1 MKVID
6 FFCGCGGAS
15 KGFELAGFDIA
26 LGIDFDK
33 NAADSYKA
41 NFPDTAFINDDIR
54 NVKIKHVAEK
64 VPDWKENDFVFCACA
79 PCQPF
84 SSQNK
89 KRHSTD
95 TRRSLL
101 SETKRFIRAFR
112 PKYIFIENVPGIQSV
127 KLAEAGPFADF
138 LNFLARFNY
147 QSEYH
152 VVSSEFYGV
161 PQQRKRLV
169 VLAKLNG
176 SPAFPIPTHGKDGMP
191 FATVRDYIGQLPS
204 LQAGES
210 DPNDPLHVAAIIE
223 PLNIERLQHTPEG
236 GDRRNWPKRL
246 WLKCHK
252 DYDGHTDVYGRM
264 HWDEP
269 CKTLT
274 TKCTSISN
282 GRFGHPDTTQH
293 RAITF
298 REAALLQTFPLSFQ
312 FKGNRVSKSKQIGN
326 AVPVLLARRFA
337 EAMWKQH
344 QEELEGLAELT
355 QLDNGTDK
363 N

>member
-1 MKVID
+1 MRVID

-41 NFPDTAFINDDIR
+41 NFPSTEFIHDDIR
-54 NVKIKHVAEK
+54 NIKVKHIAEK
-64 VPDWKENDFVFCACA
+64 IPDWKESDLVFCACA

-89 KRHSTD
+89 NRHSGD
-95 TRRSLL
+95 KRRSLL

-112 PKYIFIENVPGIQSV
+112 PAYIFIENVPGIQNV
-127 KLAEAGPFADF
+127 KLEENGPFADYLHF
-138 LNFLARFNY
+138 LSRFGY
-147 QSEYH
+147 QYEYR

-169 VLAKLNG
+169 VLARLNG
-176 SPAFPIPTHGKDGMP
+176 QPIFPTPTHGIAGKP
-191 FATVRDYIGQLPS
+191 FTTVRDFISGLPP
-204 LQAGES
+204 LQAGET
-210 DPNDPLHVAAIIE
+210 DPNDPLHAAAIIK
-223 PLNIERLQHTPEG
+223 PHNIERLIHTPEG
-236 GDRRNWPKRL
+236 GDRRDWPDVL
-246 WLKCHK
+246 WLKCHQT
-252 DYDGHTDVYGRM
+252 YDGHTDVYGRM
-264 HWDEP
+264 SWDAP

-298 REAALLQTFPLSFQ
+298 REAALLQTFPISFQ

-326 AVPVLLARRFA
+326 AVPVLLAQRFA
-337 EAMWKQH
+337 EVMQH
-344 QEELEGLAELT
+344 NIT
-355 QLDNGTDK
+355 DN
-363 N
+363 

>member
-15 KGFELAGFDIA
+15 KGFQLAGFDIA
-26 LGIDFDK
+26 LGIDFDES
-33 NAADSYKA
+33 AAESYQA
-41 NFPDTAFINDDIR
+41 NFPKTEFIRDDIR
-54 NVKIKHVAEK
+54 NIKVRDIAEK
-64 VPDWKENDFVFCACA
+64 VSDWNTTDLVFCACA

-89 KRHSTD
+89 NRHSGD

-112 PKYIFIENVPGIQSV
+112 PAYIFIENVPGIQSV
-127 KLAEAGPFADF
+127 RLEEKGPFA
-138 LNFLARFNY
+138 NFLHFLDRFDY
-147 QSEYH
+147 QYEYR

-169 VLAKLNG
+169 VLARRNG
-176 SPAFPIPTHGKDGMP
+176 MPVFPAPTHGVGEQR
-191 FATVRDYIGQLPS
+191 FATVRDYISDLPA
-204 LQAGES
+204 LQAGEQ
-210 DPNDPLHVAAIIE
+210 DPVDALHAAAIIQ
-223 PLNIERLQHTPEG
+223 PLNIERLKHTPEG
-236 GDRRNWPKRL
+236 GDRHNWPEEL
-246 WLKCHK
+246 WLNCHK
-252 DYDGHTDVYGRM
+252 TYDGHTDVYGRM
-264 HWDEP
+264 RWDEP

-282 GRFGHPDTTQH
+282 GRFGHPDTAQH

-298 REAALLQTFPLSFQ
+298 REAALLQTFPKTFQ

-326 AVPVLLARRFA
+326 AVPVLLAQRFA
-337 EAMWKQH
+337 ETMWQQH
-344 QEELEGLAELT
+344 YGQH
-355 QLDNGTDK
+355 N
-363 N
+363 

>member
-1 MKVID
+1 MRVID

-41 NFPDTAFINDDIR
+41 NFPSTEFIHDDIR
-54 NVKIKHVAEK
+54 NIKVKHIAEK
-64 VPDWKENDFVFCACA
+64 IPDWKESDLVFCACA

-89 KRHSTD
+89 NRHSGD
-95 TRRSLL
+95 KRRSLL

-112 PKYIFIENVPGIQSV
+112 PAYIFIENVPGIQNV
-127 KLAEAGPFADF
+127 KLEENGPFADYLHF
-138 LNFLARFNY
+138 LSRFGY
-147 QSEYH
+147 QYEYR

-169 VLAKLNG
+169 VLARLNG
-176 SPAFPIPTHGKDGMP
+176 QPIFPTPTHGIAGKP
-191 FATVRDYIGQLPS
+191 FTTVRDFISGLPP
-204 LQAGES
+204 LQAGET
-210 DPNDPLHVAAIIE
+210 DPNDPLHAAAIIK
-223 PLNIERLQHTPEG
+223 PHNIERLIHTPEG
-236 GDRRNWPKRL
+236 GDRRDWPDVL
-246 WLKCHK
+246 WLKCHQT
-252 DYDGHTDVYGRM
+252 YDGHTDVYGRM
-264 HWDEP
+264 SWDAP

-298 REAALLQTFPLSFQ
+298 REAALLQTFPISFQ

-326 AVPVLLARRFA
+326 AVPVLLAQRFA
-337 EAMWKQH
+337 EVMRH
-344 QEELEGLAELT
+344 NIT
-355 QLDNGTDK
+355 DN
-363 N
+363 

>member
-15 KGFELAGFDIA
+15 KGFELAGFDIS
-26 LGIDFDK
+26 LGIDFDE
-33 NAADSYKA
+33 NAAESYKT
-41 NFPDTAFINDDIR
+41 NFPNAKFIRDDIR
-54 NVKIKHVAEK
+54 NVKVRHIAEK
-64 VPDWKENDFVFCACA
+64 VPDWRETDLVFCACA

-89 KRHSTD
+89 KRDSSD

-112 PKYIFIENVPGIQSV
+112 PEYIFIENVPGIQSI
-127 KLAEAGPFADF
+127 KLAENGPFSDF
-138 LNFLARFNY
+138 LRFLKRFDY
-147 QSEYH
+147 QYEYK

-169 VLAKLNG
+169 VLARLNG
-176 SPAFPIPTHGKDGMP
+176 QPSFPNPTHGINTMP
-191 FATVRDYIGQLPS
+191 FATVEDYIKELPS
-204 LQAGES
+204 LQAGET
-210 DPNDPLHVAAIIE
+210 DPHDPLHTAATVE
-223 PLNIERLQHTPEG
+223 PHNIERLKYTPEG
-236 GDRRNWPKRL
+236 GDRRNWPEEL

-252 DYDGHTDVYGRM
+252 NYSGHTDVYGRM
-264 HWDEP
+264 RWDKP

-298 REAALLQTFPLSFQ
+298 REAALLQTFPKDFQ
-312 FKGNRVSKSKQIGN
+312 FKGNRAAKSKQIGN
-326 AVPVLLARRFA
+326 AVPVLLAQRFA
-337 EAMWKQH
+337 EIMWRQH
-344 QEELEGLAELT
+344 FEQQEKVSQTNPA
-355 QLDNGTDK
+355 
-363 N
+363 